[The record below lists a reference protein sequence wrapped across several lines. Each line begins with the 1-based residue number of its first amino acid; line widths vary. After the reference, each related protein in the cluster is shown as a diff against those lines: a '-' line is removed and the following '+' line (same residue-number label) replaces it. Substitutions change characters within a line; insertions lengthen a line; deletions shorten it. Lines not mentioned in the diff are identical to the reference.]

1 VNFWKILSSRRFAVY
16 TLLILFVL
24 LILST
29 LVPNPA
35 FLKQE
40 ELAALRRIPYLLE
53 VSQYLRTDRLV
64 TSWLFIGISIFLVVS
79 ILYCTLS
86 RLTAEKIKQI
96 IQPRNRLDYG
106 PEITFKIS
114 ADLDLSCQRIATY
127 LKNNGWEIQTNSGDK
142 RVIIQGRKGKLGFL
156 GSILFHL
163 SIVML
168 VFFGVI
174 YSLTSFSGEMV
185 LAEEQTLTFTEEN
198 LVGYRKATYASELP
212 AFDLTLEKLKPQY
225 ADVKGLAPTD
235 FEAQIRA
242 ETAIGTI
249 RKKIWVNHPFVY
261 KGYRFLIYRYGFAPR
276 FVIVKNK
283 HHQVFDSFVNLVV
296 FTPQDSDRFQV
307 PEENLE
313 VRTRFFPDFYRRGKR
328 TLATRSQVPR
338 NPVFLVEVI
347 SDGQRIF
354 YGLLPKGKKV
364 KFGSYEMSFPEL
376 NYWVDFLITKNP
388 AYWALIIAS
397 AICAAGLT
405 LRFIYPDKKIAI
417 LLVHKRGVTEV
428 GLAGHCRHFPFLFK
442 EELQKIH
449 RQIGAEIGL
458 SV

>member
-16 TLLILFVL
+16 TLLILFIL

-35 FLKQE
+35 FLEQE
-40 ELAALRRIPYLLE
+40 EIAALRRIPYLLE
-53 VSQYLRTDRLV
+53 ISQYLRTERLV
-64 TSWLFIGISIFLVVS
+64 TSWFFIGISVFLVAS

-86 RLTAEKIKQI
+86 RLRREKIKQT
-96 IQPRNRLDYG
+96 IQPKNKLEYKL
-106 PEITFKIS
+106 EIAFKVK
-114 ADLDLSCQRIATY
+114 ADMNSSSQQIARF
-127 LKNNGWEIQTNSGDK
+127 LKNNGWEVQTNSGSSRAAIYGEK
-142 RVIIQGRKGKLGFL
+142 GRLGFL
-156 GSILFHL
+156 GSVLFHL
-163 SIVML
+163 SLVML
-168 VFFGVI
+168 IFFGVI
-174 YSLTSFSGEMV
+174 YSLTNFSGEMV
-185 LAEEQTLTFTEEN
+185 LAEEQTLTFAEEN
-198 LVGYRKATYASELP
+198 LVGYHKATYASELP
-212 AFDLTLEKLKPQY
+212 AFDITLEKLKPQY
-225 ADVKGLAPTD
+225 ADVSGRTPTD

-283 HHQVFDSFVNLVV
+283 HHQIFDSFVNLVV

-313 VRTRFFPDFYRRGKR
+313 IRTRFFPDFYREGKR
-328 TLATRSQVPR
+328 ILATRSQIPR

-347 SDGQRIF
+347 NNGRRIF

-364 KFGSYEMSFPEL
+364 KFGPYEMSFPEL

-388 AYWALIIAS
+388 AYWALIFAS
-397 AICAAGLT
+397 GVCALGLA
-405 LRFIYPDKKIAI
+405 LRFLYPDKKIAAV
-417 LLVHKRGVTEV
+417 LTDKKGDTEI

-442 EELQKIH
+442 EELE
-449 RQIGAEIGL
+449 QIKVQIEKEVL
-458 SV
+458 SI

>member
-16 TLLILFVL
+16 TLLILFAL

-35 FLKQE
+35 FLEQE
-40 ELAALRRIPYLLE
+40 EIAALRRIPYLLE
-53 VSQYLRTDRLV
+53 ISQYLRTERLV
-64 TSWLFIGISIFLVVS
+64 TSWFFIGISLFLVAS

-86 RLTAEKIKQI
+86 RLTREKIKQTV
-96 IQPRNRLDYG
+96 QSKNRPDYES
-106 PEITFKIS
+106 EITFKIK
-114 ADLDLSCQRIATY
+114 ADMSSSSQRVVGF
-127 LKNNGWEIQTNSGDK
+127 LKDSGWQVQTNSDTNK
-142 RVIIQGRKGKLGFL
+142 IVIHGEKGRLGFL

-168 VFFGVI
+168 IFFGVV

-198 LVGYRKATYASELP
+198 LVGYHKAAYASELP

-242 ETAIGTI
+242 ETAVGTI

-283 HHQVFDSFVNLVV
+283 HHRVFDSFVNLVV

-307 PEENLE
+307 PEGNLE
-313 VRTRFFPDFYRRGKR
+313 IRTRFFPDFYRKGKR
-328 TLATRSQVPR
+328 ILATRSQIPK
-338 NPVFLVEVI
+338 NPVFLIEVI
-347 SDGQRIF
+347 SNGQRLF
-354 YGLLPKGKKV
+354 YGLLPKGKKI

-376 NYWVDFLITKNP
+376 NYWVDFLITRNP

-397 AICAAGLT
+397 AVCALGLT
-405 LRFIYPDKKIAI
+405 LRFLYPDKKIAVV
-417 LLVHKRGVTEV
+417 LTDKKGDTEI

-442 EELQKIH
+442 EELQGIKE
-449 RQIGAEIGL
+449 QIEKEVVL